1 MAKKFKYFLRGKVV
15 VLDKEHEQQI
25 VAIIEFTPLD
35 ELTPEEFDDLGT
47 VSKFLH
53 RCKDFVNPV
62 SSDTRSW
69 GGKDV
74 GGGVEEVYGR
84 LQAIWNPSAI
94 LGKSFKDMANIA
106 FDNNHELMA
115 ALLVPAFCSLHY
127 QDQLGKFDC
136 SPNSTPLMEA

>member
-1 MAKKFKYFLRGKVV
+1 VEGDRRPTNSELSHALKMAKKFKYFSRGKVV

-53 RCKDFVNPV
+53 RCKDFFNPV

-84 LQAIWNPSAI
+84 LQASWNVRLPKKSSASQ
-94 LGKSFKDMANIA
+94 G
-106 FDNNHELMA
+106 
-115 ALLVPAFCSLHY
+115 
-127 QDQLGKFDC
+127 
-136 SPNSTPLMEA
+136 